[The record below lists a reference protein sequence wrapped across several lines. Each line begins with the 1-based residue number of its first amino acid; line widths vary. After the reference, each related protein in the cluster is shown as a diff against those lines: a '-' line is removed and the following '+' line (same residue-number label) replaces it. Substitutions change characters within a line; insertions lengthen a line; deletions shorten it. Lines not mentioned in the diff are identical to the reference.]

1 MTELTIRP
9 ALASESETISALA
22 LRSKAHWGYSP
33 DFLEQCRAELTY
45 TPDRCASGRVFV
57 AARDGRILG
66 FYATEG
72 DAPGGE
78 LDALFVDPDHIGT
91 GLGGLLLQH
100 ALTQAA
106 SAGFTEVYLDAD
118 PYAADFYRRHGA
130 VVIGETPS
138 GSIPGR
144 TLPRMRFELGEGR
157 DAAPPSRRMTPA
169 DQRDALNG
177 IAALIE
183 RHYVFADVA
192 AECARELRE
201 RPVAGEGPTTVE
213 FSRQL
218 TQQLRRHDRHFSVT
232 WGVPTDLPLRSASQR
247 DDTTVSFRR
256 DGRIGI
262 LTIRLFDDAD
272 DERAAD
278 QAREALDQL
287 SQCDVAVVDVRS
299 NPGGWPSMVEYML
312 GPFLGPG
319 PVAVVTFQSTGHPEV
334 TSWSRP
340 EPSLAG
346 LERMPLFAVI
356 GPGTASAAES
366 FAYALQ
372 TTKRAT
378 LVGERTAGAANPVES
393 FFDST
398 GFAVYISTGAPIDP
412 RTQTNWDHTGVAPD
426 VEVEVER
433 ALDVAIGL
441 ARNAHL

>member
-9 ALASESETISALA
+9 ALASESDTISSLA

-33 DFLEQCRAELTY
+33 EFLEQCRAELTY
-45 TPDRCASGRVFV
+45 TPERCASGRVFV
-57 AARDGRILG
+57 AAQDGGILG
-66 FYATEG
+66 FYATDG
-72 DAPGGE
+72 DAPRGE
-78 LDALFVDPDHIGT
+78 LDALFVDPNHIGT

-106 SAGFTEVYLDAD
+106 RAGFTELFLDAD

-130 VVIGETPS
+130 VVIGESPS

-144 TLPRMRFELGEGR
+144 SLPRMRFDLTER
-157 DAAPPSRRMTPA
+157 PDAAPPSRRMSAA

-177 IAALIE
+177 ISALIE

-192 AECARELRE
+192 AVCARELRQ
-201 RPVAGEGPTTVE
+201 RPIADEGLTTVE

-218 TQQLRRHDRHFSVT
+218 TQQLREHDRHFSVT
-232 WGVPTDLPLRSASQR
+232 WGAPTDLPLRRASQR
-247 DDTTVSFRR
+247 DDTTISFRR
-256 DGRIGI
+256 DGSVGI

-272 DERAAD
+272 DEHAAR

-287 SQCDVAVVDVRS
+287 SQCDAAVVDVRS
-299 NPGGWPSMVEYML
+299 NPGGWPSMVEYVL
-312 GPFLGPG
+312 GPFLGPE
-319 PVAVVTFQSTGHPEV
+319 PVAIVTFQSAEHPEV
-334 TSWSRP
+334 ISWSQP
-340 EPSLAG
+340 EPALAG

-378 LVGERTAGAANPVES
+378 LIGELTAGAANPVES
-393 FFDST
+393 FLDST

-412 RTQTNWDHTGVAPD
+412 RTKTNWDHTGVAPD
-426 VEVEVER
+426 VEAESER

-441 ARNAHL
+441 ARTARR